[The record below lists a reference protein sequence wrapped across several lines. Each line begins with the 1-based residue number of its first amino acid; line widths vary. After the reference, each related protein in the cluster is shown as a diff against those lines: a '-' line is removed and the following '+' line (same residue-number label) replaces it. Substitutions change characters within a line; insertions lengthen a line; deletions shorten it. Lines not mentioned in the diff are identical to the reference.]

1 MNRNLKWLIVI
12 SLLVINAVACSP
24 LVQQVV
30 IVVTATPEP
39 QSVAQVATVPPSA
52 PLSLPTAT
60 LPPAI
65 PTTAATATRRPLPTP
80 TVPKATVPP
89 TVPPPIPVPTEII
102 RESSRG
108 QGQGITAKFIYPN
121 YSPAA
126 TNSLVFRVIAYESK
140 GPQTDG
146 AGIKNVA
153 FKVCR
158 DNCDDDQNI
167 VYQRTE
173 ENAAYCT
180 FGGGEPTCDVFTF
193 KRGSYWPDTKTPVQ
207 DGNYVVEAAATSKN
221 NPNFI
226 WTGQI
231 NFKIKLP

>member
-1 MNRNLKWLIVI
+1 MNRKLKWLIVI
-12 SLLVINAVACSP
+12 SLLVMNAVACSP

-39 QSVAQVATVPPSA
+39 QSVAQVVTVPPSA
-52 PLSLPTAT
+52 PIPLPIAT
-60 LPPAI
+60 LPPAT
-65 PTTAATATRRPLPTP
+65 PTAATATRQPQPP
-80 TVPKATVPP
+80 PSVPKATVLP

-153 FKVCR
+153 FKICR

-173 ENAAYCT
+173 QTAAYCT

>member
-1 MNRNLKWLIVI
+1 MNRHLKWLIVI
-12 SLLVINAVACSP
+12 SLLVITAAACSP
-24 LVQQVV
+24 LVQKVV
-30 IVVTATPEP
+30 IVVTATPGP
-39 QSVAQVATVPPSA
+39 QVVAQVATVPLSA
-52 PLSLPTAT
+52 TVPPPIAT
-60 LPPAI
+60 LQPAT
-65 PTTAATATRRPLPTP
+65 PTTAPTATRRPQPTP

-89 TVPPPIPVPTEII
+89 TAPPPIPVPTDII

-121 YSPAA
+121 YSPEA

-158 DNCDDDQNI
+158 DNCGDDRNI

-173 ENAAYCT
+173 QNAAYCT
-180 FGGGEPTCDVFTF
+180 FGGGEPTCNVFTF
-193 KRGSYWPDTKTPVQ
+193 KRGSYWPDTQTPVQ
-207 DGNYVVEAAATSKN
+207 DGNYVVEATATSKN
-221 NPNFI
+221 NSNFI

-231 NFKIKLP
+231 NFKIKLS

>member
-39 QSVAQVATVPPSA
+39 QSVAQVVTVPPSA
-52 PLSLPTAT
+52 PVPFPTAA
-60 LPPAI
+60 LPPATS
-65 PTTAATATRRPLPTP
+65 TTAATATRRPLPTP
-80 TVPKATVPP
+80 TVQKATVPP
-89 TVPPPIPVPTEII
+89 TVPPPIPVPTDII

-153 FKVCR
+153 FKICR
-158 DNCDDDQNI
+158 DNCDNDQNI

-173 ENAAYCT
+173 QNAAYCA
-180 FGGGEPTCDVFTF
+180 FGGGEPTCSVFTF

-207 DGNYVVEAAATSKN
+207 DGNYVVEATATSKK
-221 NPNFI
+221 NPDFI

>member
-1 MNRNLKWLIVI
+1 MNRNLKWLVVI
-12 SLLVINAVACSP
+12 SLLVVVAAACSP
-24 LVQQVV
+24 LVQKEI

-39 QSVAQVATVPPSA
+39 QSVAQITPA
-52 PLSLPTAT
+52 PTSTPIPLPTAT

-65 PTTAATATRRPLPTP
+65 PSATATRRPQPTS
-80 TVPKATVPP
+80 TVPKPTGPP

-108 QGQGITAKFIYPN
+108 QGEGIFAKFIYPN

-158 DNCDDDQNI
+158 NNCDDDQNI

-173 ENAAYCT
+173 QNAAYCA
-180 FGGGEPTCDVFTF
+180 FGGGEPTCNVFTF

-207 DGNYVVEAAATSKN
+207 DGNYVLEASATSKN
-221 NPNFI
+221 NPSFM

-231 NFKIKLP
+231 DFKIKLP

>member
-1 MNRNLKWLIVI
+1 MNRKLKWLIVI
-12 SLLVINAVACSP
+12 SLLVMNAVACSP

-39 QSVAQVATVPPSA
+39 QSVAQVVTVPPSA
-52 PLSLPTAT
+52 PIPLPTAT
-60 LPPAI
+60 LPPAT
-65 PTTAATATRRPLPTP
+65 PTAAATATRRLQPT
-80 TVPKATVPP
+80 P

-108 QGQGITAKFIYPN
+108 QGQGIFAKFIYPN

-146 AGIKNVA
+146 AGIKNVV
-153 FKVCR
+153 FKICR

-173 ENAAYCT
+173 QNAAYCT
-180 FGGGEPTCDVFTF
+180 FGGGEPTCSVFTF
-193 KRGSYWPDTKTPVQ
+193 KRGSYWPDTNTPVK
-207 DGNYVVEAAATSKN
+207 DGNYVVEATATSTKH
-221 NPNFI
+221 PDFI